1 KEIVEPVGGDSSSL
15 SGTRDGIVNSVED
28 IPVDLD
34 GAIRDFYHH
43 MFEVRVDR
51 IVGIKTTKRQLEADQ
66 MIASGAR
73 ASMADSIR
81 SLRSENLKVRALLC
95 IKRDCVDSLQMINR
109 RVTESLEA
117 QEINRNL
124 DLENLNDNHNNGNG
138 GNGNGNGNGGNGN
151 RGNGNDPRKGG
162 SGGEVH

>member
-1 KEIVEPVGGDSSSL
+1 AIKNSLTDEWKKRWLLMRRPVMQMHSRQKTKSKMAMTTMMEMGKMEMVKMEMVEMEIQNRMIEVLGL
-15 SGTRDGIVNSVED
+15 LTITNTRSGMTPATIE
-28 IPVDLD
+28 
-34 GAIRDFYHH
+34 
-43 MFEVRVDR
+43 E
-51 IVGIKTTKRQLEADQ
+51 
-66 MIASGAR
+66 
-73 ASMADSIR
+73 
-81 SLRSENLKVRALLC
+81 
-95 IKRDCVDSLQMINR
+95 MINR